1 MTWLCRDGY
10 GWTMLVRLP
19 STTNLTVRKRTARA
33 PLRADAREI
42 HERCGI
48 YTRPQV
54 ARQILDAVG
63 WRPAAH
69 LFKLQLLE
77 PAAGDGAFV
86 VEAARRLIM
95 SCRRFDLTPTA
106 STISKCIRA
115 YEIHGPAARRCRLK
129 VVTVLRE
136 LDVHPRTAA
145 VLART
150 WVVHGDF
157 LSTTLPT
164 DAFTHA
170 VGNPPYIRWSKIP
183 ENLRK
188 RYEASLP
195 RVMTGGDLFLPFLDR
210 SLEYLQPGGT
220 CGFLCSDRWRFM
232 AFAEAFRAK
241 WLPRLDI
248 IAEDTLLAA
257 TAFTQNVD
265 TYPTILIAKK
275 ITPKSPLRIRTRSA
289 LKTTLAEAGYIVR
302 VGPALG
308 HTPAYLLRPE
318 EHDVEAKLLVPW
330 VDGSEIFEGKI
341 IWSGR
346 RVICMYGEDGL
357 LRDLAKFPKLAARL
371 ARHSKALKQRSIVL
385 NGAPWFRP
393 IDRVRAS
400 DWSRPKLLVPE
411 LAKIPRLAL
420 DLNGRIPSHGV
431 YAIFAPDDNLAEL
444 SERLAEGRLAT
455 ALENIAP
462 KVKGGFTRC
471 YKRFLEKIVLD

>member
-1 MTWLCRDGY
+1 
-10 GWTMLVRLP
+10 MLVRLP
-19 STTNLTVRKRTARA
+19 STTNPTDRKRTERA
-33 PLRADAREI
+33 PLRADTSEI
-42 HERCGI
+42 HRRCGI
-48 YTRPQV
+48 YTRPEI
-54 ARQILDAVG
+54 ARRILDAVG

-77 PAAGDGAFV
+77 PSAGDGAFV

-95 SCRRFDLTPTA
+95 SCRRFDVPPKV
-106 STISKCIRA
+106 STIAKCIRA
-115 YEIHGPAARRCRLK
+115 FEIHGPASRRCRLK
-129 VVTVLRE
+129 MVNVLRE
-136 LDVHPRTAA
+136 LGLHPRTAA
-145 VLART
+145 TLART
-150 WVVHGDF
+150 WVVQGDF
-157 LSTTLPT
+157 LVTPLPM

-183 ENLRK
+183 KNLRK
-188 RYEASLP
+188 TYEQSLP

-210 SLEYLQPGGT
+210 ALDHLQPGGT

-248 IAEDTLLAA
+248 VAEDTLLASA
-257 TAFTQNVD
+257 AFTQNVD

-275 ITPKSPLRIRTRSA
+275 TPSKTPRPVRTQAPLK
-289 LKTTLAEAGYIVR
+289 KTLSEAGYIVK

-308 HTPAYLLRPE
+308 HTPAYVLRPE
-318 EHDVEAKLLVPW
+318 EHDVEARLLMPW
-330 VDGSEIFEGKI
+330 VDGSEIFEGKV

-346 RVICMYGEDGL
+346 RVIGMHDEDGL
-357 LRDLAKFPKLAARL
+357 LRELTKFPKLAARL
-371 ARHSKALKQRSIVL
+371 GRYSKALKRRSIVI

-420 DLNGRIPSHGV
+420 DLDGRIPSHGV

-444 SERLAEGRLAT
+444 YERLADGRLSA